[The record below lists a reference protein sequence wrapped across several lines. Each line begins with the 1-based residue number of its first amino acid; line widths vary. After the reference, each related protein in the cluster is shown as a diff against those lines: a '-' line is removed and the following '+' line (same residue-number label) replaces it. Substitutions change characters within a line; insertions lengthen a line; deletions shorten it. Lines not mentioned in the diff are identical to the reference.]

1 MMSKLN
7 NERRHFSRIPFDV
20 DVQQHYELAN
30 ELQKAR
36 LVDIS
41 LKGAL
46 VEIEQSAGN
55 SFEGMNC
62 STTVFLD
69 NSGENIT
76 MEGKVVHQ
84 QGQLLGIECQRIDLD
99 SMTRL
104 RRVLELNTGDEELMR
119 RELAVMLKLRV

>member
-1 MMSKLN
+1 MSKVN

-20 DVQQHYELAN
+20 DVQQHYELDN

-46 VEIEQSAGN
+46 VEIEQSTGN

-62 STTVFLD
+62 CTTVFLD

-76 MEGKVVHQ
+76 MEGKVVYQ
-84 QGQLLGIECQRIDLD
+84 QGQLLGIECQHIDLD

-104 RRVLELNTGDEELMR
+104 RRVLELNTGDEELMS